1 VKNLTGGFKTYQL
14 SKYSPKKKDSLTP
27 NVGISAALKEIAAT
41 GAPTGTGTGT
51 SNSSATESAIGAGT
65 ATINGLTTANTNA
78 TAFAANSSATV
89 SVPVEQELDLTPDS
103 VLDACG
109 LCCPG
114 PLIQV
119 KMSMDPLLDGQILKV
134 TASDPGFYEDIK
146 AWARMSKHTLLQLT
160 KLPTGMIEAYLRK
173 GLNEE
178 SAPTGAQPVQT
189 SNASTMVVFSGDLD
203 KAIAS
208 FIIANGAAS
217 SGKKVTM
224 FFTFWG
230 LNIIRKDEK
239 VPVNK
244 SFIGKMFGAM
254 MPRGSR
260 KLTLSNMNMMG
271 MGSKMIRSVMKNNNV
286 SSLEEL
292 IQMAVDQ
299 GVEIVA
305 CQMSMDLMGI
315 TREELI
321 DGVGIG
327 GVGYYLGQADQ
338 SSHNLFI

>member
-1 VKNLTGGFKTYQL
+1 
-14 SKYSPKKKDSLTP
+14 
-27 NVGISAALKEIAAT
+27 
-41 GAPTGTGTGT
+41 
-51 SNSSATESAIGAGT
+51 
-65 ATINGLTTANTNA
+65 
-78 TAFAANSSATV
+78 
-89 SVPVEQELDLTPDS
+89 
-103 VLDACG
+103 
-109 LCCPG
+109 
-114 PLIQV
+114 
-119 KMSMDPLLDGQILKV
+119 MDPLLEGQVLKV

-146 AWARMSKHTLLQLT
+146 AWARMSNNTLLQLT

-173 GLNEE
+173 GVIETSA
-178 SAPTGAQPVQT
+178 SAPTGADAQVIQT

-244 SFIGKMFGAM
+244 NFIGKMFGAM

-271 MGSKMIRSVMKNNNV
+271 MGSKMIRSLMKSKNI

-292 IQMAVDQ
+292 IQMAIDQ
-299 GVEIVA
+299 VWK
-305 CQMSMDLMGI
+305 
-315 TREELI
+315 
-321 DGVGIG
+321 
-327 GVGYYLGQADQ
+327 
-338 SSHNLFI
+338 SSPAKCPWILWASLVKN